1 LERYC
6 LDSYAILA
14 FIGGEEG
21 AEVVERALV
30 EARAKR
36 AEVYMSTVSLAEFYN
51 VVSRE
56 EGVEVADRK
65 YAELRMTS
73 VIFDAPDEEVTL
85 QAGRFKT
92 KYSRMKG
99 AFALADAFCLATACK
114 YGARIITGD
123 PDFTSVNECEII
135 WVAASST

>member
-1 LERYC
+1 LEHYC

-73 VIFDAPDEEVTL
+73 VIFDAPDEETAL

-92 KYSRMKG
+92 KYSRMK
-99 AFALADAFCLATACK
+99 ASFALADAFCLATAYK
-114 YGARIITGD
+114 YGARMITGD
-123 PDFTSVNECEII
+123 PDFSPVSECKII
-135 WVAASST
+135 WIAASTT